1 MFMEEKKTNNNSGEF
16 QPKQYRLFVDWAS
29 SLMSSAKYGMR

>member
-16 QPKQYRLFVDWAS
+16 QPKQYRLFEAS

>member
-16 QPKQYRLFVDWAS
+16 QPKQYRLLTEAF
-29 SLMSSAKYGMR
+29 SLMSSAKYGT